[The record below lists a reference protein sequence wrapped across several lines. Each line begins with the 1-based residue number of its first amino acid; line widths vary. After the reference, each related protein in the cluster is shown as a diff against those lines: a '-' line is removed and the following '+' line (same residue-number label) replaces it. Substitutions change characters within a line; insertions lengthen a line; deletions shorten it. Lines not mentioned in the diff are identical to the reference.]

1 LSSRV
6 VGRGVCPKCGREGS
20 VVLKELSG
28 KIYVYFKH
36 GRKWCYLGSLE
47 NVDLSEV
54 IVDLGYHTFTTK
66 FAEYF
71 RSYLEKVSMNYAVVF
86 IIALALLLSAY
97 GISTGGY
104 VYGHIVLT
112 LVILSSLVF
121 ITLIAFYEKKY
132 LSKAKYEMLS
142 KILEQGMFQ
151 YIVISFLTFA
161 AVSFASM
168 PLTCPLKI
176 TLTGKAHSYGVV
188 MSIPLTSI
196 ILSST
201 CLTAMLRPI
210 WFNKGGKY
218 AIAYVVAIPTIFYI
232 TLFTIAGAHLRSIIE
247 WLFFSA
253 VMPFAPILAVI
264 AITLAQTYLISLI
277 KTILS
282 T

>member
-1 LSSRV
+1 MSSRV

-47 NVDLSEV
+47 NVDLSKV

-71 RSYLEKVSMNYAVVF
+71 RSYLERVSMNYAVVF

-121 ITLIAFYEKKY
+121 TTLIAFYEKKC

-151 YIVISFLTFA
+151 YIVISFLIFA

-176 TLTGKAHSYGVV
+176 TLIGKAHSYEV
-188 MSIPLTSI
+188 SIPIPLTSI

-201 CLTAMLRPI
+201 CLTVMLRPVL
-210 WFNKGGKY
+210 FSKGSKY
-218 AIAYVVAIPTIFYI
+218 AIMYAITVPTMFYTVLSTVAFPVWIF
-232 TLFTIAGAHLRSIIE
+232 FSII
-247 WLFFSA
+247 
-253 VMPFAPILAVI
+253 MPFAPTLAVI

-277 KTILS
+277 KTIL
-282 T
+282 TT